1 MYGIVSPRCRKG
13 RCPIGGPMTAIDH
26 PRPVPPLETMP
37 DARAVTSGVRTCAT
51 LVSDTAEVM
60 HANAAPAGF
69 EGDPAEISHHAMTTT
84 AREAETTVAALQH
97 GLVALDAFCDRS
109 DVLRSERARLVERHT
124 GLESAAHELERR
136 QDAVTEHD
144 RDPGLVQEVENHR
157 QRVDVLDHDTDL
169 WTCRVAE
176 AEDRLVATLRRADT
190 VHEGTRLGLVAPDV
204 SALVVVA
211 ESLAADPA
219 AVHVWWLALTRA
231 QREALKVARPE
242 LVGNL
247 DGIPLAD
254 RDESN
259 RAHLSALYRTL
270 LERRE
275 DGDLSAREAHLL
287 DEVVAV
293 RGALQRALDPSQAVA
308 EPATAFLMLFDPEAA
323 RDDGFGAIAYGD
335 PETADHVSVN
345 VPGFSSRLGSIGA
358 VADAAANVQRQ
369 ASLLDNGTVAS
380 IAWLGYDAPDLGASV
395 DGLGAA
401 LHDARGVIGE
411 DKARVGAERLSRFVD
426 GLSVNHH
433 GPVHLTVVGHSYGS
447 TTVAIAASRSM
458 DADDVVLAGSP
469 GAGAGNDRASDL
481 HGRVHVASADEDPI
495 SRLGSKNDTSLGV
508 DPADRDFGATRIR
521 ADSQADTDLRSA
533 GQDIDLNH
541 GSYFRT
547 ADELERRG
555 AQQRESRSLDNIAA
569 VVADRG
575 TLETVP
581 ARSGNL
587 DWWVKHM
594 AEAGR
599 ETLID
604 SALHGGLVP
613 FIGARV
619 AGLP

>member
-1 MYGIVSPRCRKG
+1 
-13 RCPIGGPMTAIDH
+13 
-26 PRPVPPLETMP
+26 MP

-97 GLVALDAFCDRS
+97 GLVALDAFCDRT

-275 DGDLSAREAHLL
+275 DGDLRAPDRHLL
-287 DEVVAV
+287 TTVRAV
-293 RGALQRALDPSQAVA
+293 RDAMEAADDALDPSASKV
-308 EPATAFLMLFDPEAA
+308 PVFLMSFDPDAA
-323 RDDGFGAIAYGD
+323 RGDGFGAIAFGD
-335 PETADHVSVN
+335 PETADRLSIN
-345 VPGFSSRLGSIGA
+345 VPGFSSRLDNIGG
-358 VADAAANVQRQ
+358 VADAAARIRERAAQMT
-369 ASLLDNGTVAS
+369 SESVAS
-380 IAWLGYDAPDLGASV
+380 IAWLGYDAPDLDASGG
-395 DGLGAA
+395 GLLAA
-401 LHDARGVIGE
+401 LADGRGVVDDGM
-411 DKARVGAERLSRFVD
+411 ARTGAERLSRFVEGVRSNRND
-426 GLSVNHH
+426 AA
-433 GPVHLTVVGHSYGS
+433 HLTVIGHSYGS
-447 TTVAIAASRSM
+447 TTVGIAAGGAMRV
-458 DADDVVLAGSP
+458 DDVILAGSP
-469 GAGAGNDRASDL
+469 GAGS
-481 HGRVHVASADEDPI
+481 E
-495 SRLGSKNDTSLGV
+495 
-508 DPADRDFGATRIR
+508 
-521 ADSQADTDLRSA
+521 
-533 GQDIDLNH
+533 
-541 GSYFRT
+541 
-547 ADELERRG
+547 
-555 AQQRESRSLDNIAA
+555 
-569 VVADRG
+569 
-575 TLETVP
+575 
-581 ARSGNL
+581 
-587 DWWVKHM
+587 
-594 AEAGR
+594 
-599 ETLID
+599 
-604 SALHGGLVP
+604 
-613 FIGARV
+613 
-619 AGLP
+619 